1 MPEGHDPPMLLSKR
15 ELPILIVN
23 LVYIP
28 VFTVIA
34 LSRTNYE
41 FLLYVGVILVVAAW
55 IIWKQ
60 RSVQFDRPILWGLTI
75 WGLLHMAG
83 GNIHVHGDVL
93 YSLQLI
99 PLVSEPFYILRY
111 DQVVHTFG
119 FGVVTLVGYHVLRS
133 YLREPVQQWWALALL
148 IVLIGSG
155 VGAINEIVEFIAVLT
170 VPETGVGGYHNTMLD
185 LVFNLIGGLAAVA
198 WITYQRRTAAATGA
212 VRSCP

>member
-1 MPEGHDPPMLLSKR
+1 MLLSKR
-15 ELPILIVN
+15 ELPILFVN
-23 LVYIP
+23 LIYIP
-28 VFTVIA
+28 VFTFIA

-55 IIWKQ
+55 ILWKQ
-60 RSVQFDRPILWGLTI
+60 RSVQFDRTILWGLTI
-75 WGLLHMAG
+75 WGLMHMAG
-83 GNIHVHGDVL
+83 GNIHVRGDVL
-93 YSLQLI
+93 YSLQLF
-99 PLVSEPFYILRY
+99 PLVSAPFHILRY

-133 YLREPVQQWWALALL
+133 YLREPLQQWWALALL

-185 LVFNLIGGLAAVA
+185 LVFNLIGGLAAVG
-198 WITYQRRTAAATGA
+198 WITRRRRA
-212 VRSCP
+212 VRPILATRAGP

>member
-1 MPEGHDPPMLLSKR
+1 MLLSKR

-23 LVYIP
+23 LIYIP

-60 RSVQFDRPILWGLTI
+60 RSVQFDRTILWGLTI

-83 GNIHVHGDVL
+83 GNIHVRGDVL

-99 PLVSEPFYILRY
+99 PVVTEPFYILRY
-111 DQVVHTFG
+111 DQVIHTFG
-119 FGVVTLVGYHVLRS
+119 FGVVTLVGYHVLRP
-133 YLREPVQQWWALALL
+133 YLREPIQQWWALALL

-155 VGAINEIVEFIAVLT
+155 VGAVNEIVEFIAVLT

-185 LVFNLIGGLAAVA
+185 LVFNLIGGLAAVG
-198 WITYQRRTAAATGA
+198 WITRQRWPASGTVAT
-212 VRSCP
+212 RSGP